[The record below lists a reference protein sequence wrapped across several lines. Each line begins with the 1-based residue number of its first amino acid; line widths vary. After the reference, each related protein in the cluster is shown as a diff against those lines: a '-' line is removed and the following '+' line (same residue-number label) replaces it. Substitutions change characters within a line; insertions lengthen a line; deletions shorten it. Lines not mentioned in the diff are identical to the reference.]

1 MIFATHNPNKLR
13 EVNEIIGTRFRLLS
27 LADVGF
33 IDDIPEPHETL
44 HENALEKAR
53 ILYRKFNA
61 NVIAEDTGLE
71 TDALNGQP
79 GVRTAR
85 YAGEDKSPQAN
96 MQLLLQQLEGCTQ
109 RTAQF
114 RTVFALILNGNEY
127 CFEGILRGTIAY
139 QVLGE
144 GGFGYDPIFIPE
156 GYQKTFA
163 QMSSTEKN
171 NISHRAKAAK
181 QLADFLEKQVNI

>member
-33 IDDIPEPHETL
+33 NDDIPEPHETL

-53 ILYRKFNA
+53 ILYQKFNT

-96 MQLLLQQLEGCTQ
+96 MQLLLQQLESCTQ

-114 RTVFALILNGNEY
+114 RTVFALILDGNEY
-127 CFEGILRGTIAY
+127 CFEGIVRGTIAHRA
-139 QVLGE
+139 LGE

-181 QLADFLEKQVNI
+181 KLADFLENK